1 MITLLAI
8 TIPVVIL
15 GALETFVLKFAADD
29 RPGFNERSPL
39 S

>member
-1 MITLLAI
+1 MITLLAF
-8 TIPVVIL
+8 TIPVVII
-15 GALETFVLKFAADD
+15 GALEAFVLKFAADD